1 MNRLVLPA
9 VLGAAA
15 VVATACGSGTSL
27 YGGGPPPSPPPTAA
41 AGVAVSIG
49 NSSLGPLLVDGNGRT
64 LYLFE
69 ADTSGS
75 STCYTACAQ
84 AWPPLV
90 ANGAPRAGAGITTSE
105 LGTIRRGDGT
115 IEVTYAGHPLYSY
128 VGDAR
133 PGDITGQALNQF
145 GAEWY
150 VVGPGGSKIN

>member
-1 MNRLVLPA
+1 M
-9 VLGAAA
+9 LGAAA

-75 STCYTACAQ
+75 STCYRARAQ

-90 ANGAPRAGAGITTSE
+90 ANGAPRAGTGITTSE
-105 LGTIRRGDGT
+105 LGTIRRNDGT
-115 IEVTYAGHPLYSY
+115 TEVTYAGHPLYSY